1 MKYVFVL
8 LLLYSA
14 HGLASESEEM
24 NLDGTLFKKSDTW
37 FLFVENEKASF
48 KKGTVELK
56 DIPASQNKFLVEKAY
71 VQVLGKQGEC
81 PSKKMCL
88 TVKSL
93 KPILFDPLD
102 GRKK

>member
-14 HGLASESEEM
+14 HGVTSEPEEM
-24 NLDGTLFKKSDTW
+24 SLDGTLFKKNDTW

-56 DIPASQNKFLVEKAY
+56 DIPPSQNKFLIEKAY
-71 VQVLGKQGEC
+71 VQVLGKQGQC
-81 PSKKMCL
+81 PSKKMCVI
-88 TVKSL
+88 VKSV
-93 KPILFDPLD
+93 KPALFDPLD